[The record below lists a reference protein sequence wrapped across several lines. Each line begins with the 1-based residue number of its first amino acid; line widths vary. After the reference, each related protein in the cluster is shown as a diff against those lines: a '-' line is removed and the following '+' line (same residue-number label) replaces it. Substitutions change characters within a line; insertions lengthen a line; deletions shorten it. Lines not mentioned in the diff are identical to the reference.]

1 MKKYIE
7 NFFIKCIII
16 YVVFENH
23 QVHNIGGN
31 EMKRRQFFAILTA
44 MVLVV
49 STSAVLTGC
58 AGRSYY
64 YKDGVFTEIVEDS
77 EEATAASSAAS
88 STSTES
94 SSSES
99 SATESSDESSTESST
114 ESSAE
119 SSTESSVETPAESSE
134 ESSAES
140 SEESTAE
147 SSEESSE
154 KKEGIIATIKF
165 KKPDNWGNEVKVM
178 VSGDRA
184 MKATNGSVPME
195 LGDDGLYTY
204 DVPGKTY
211 DTDEEI
217 ENPIVNFFGKVDG
230 KIVQYP
236 KNSERLDVVDGNTY
250 EVEE

>member
-1 MKKYIE
+1 
-7 NFFIKCIII
+7 
-16 YVVFENH
+16 
-23 QVHNIGGN
+23 
-31 EMKRRQFFAILTA
+31 MKRRQFFAILTA

-119 SSTESSVETPAESSE
+119 SSTESSAESSVETPAESSE

-165 KKPDNWGNEVKVM
+165 KKPDNWGDEVKVM